1 MQSLIGNPN
10 QSNLD
15 TADDNSDERDIDL
28 DF

>member
-10 QSNLD
+10 QQNLD
-15 TADDNSDERDIDL
+15 TADDNSGESDIDL